1 MTCIMLGVLVRAAFE
16 IHRAEDARRMATR
29 RSVPARPASAGAGV
43 GELPLAARVKVE
55 AALQKVRA

>member
-1 MTCIMLGVLVRAAFE
+1 VLVRAAFE